1 MQEMSRE
8 RERETLDKV
17 QNMFSK
23 CHCPLFILLMRNK
36 QDQSWSSS
44 ANLKNSICGIC
55 QRETRPTISEIEM
68 LREAER
74 ESWAGRN
81 HSGATSSHKSGRWR
95 ETNPKPNSHKYT
107 RRTSSL
113 ASIVQQVWLKCHFW
127 MLLLEVQDR
136 VRNWQSVD
144 MEQGSWRI
152 L

>member
-1 MQEMSRE
+1 MQNMST
-8 RERETLDKV
+8 ERETPDEWWGSVHV
-17 QNMFSK
+17 QRMPLSSLYTRCAEQARSELIFK
-23 CHCPLFILLMRNK
+23 CKPP
-36 QDQSWSSS
+36 
-44 ANLKNSICGIC
+44 ICGIC

-144 MEQGSWRI
+144 KEQGSWRI